1 MGVRVTARLR
11 KALHAT
17 GFCVSLKPGTLRWH
31 VPFGMD
37 IEPGVER
44 KGMIMA
50 GGDDQ
55 SDRVGVLGWRKGR
68 LTL

>member
-1 MGVRVTARLR
+1 
-11 KALHAT
+11 
-17 GFCVSLKPGTLRWH
+17 
-31 VPFGMD
+31 MD
-37 IEPGVER
+37 IEPGVEE